1 MSVWRVE
8 QKAARRIFSQTETP
22 TPALLLSAFSAC
34 VLASA
39 AVVPAALQCSS
50 LLVIPAS
57 ALSIACYVKAYLTAA
72 IAKHDTC
79 QFRREPALSTL
90 SQLSLLLFVFLTVPA
105 ILSFLLSNTHALEP
119 LAQPCQAGHLSF
131 DRYLWNEG
139 DQPASSFTHLPA
151 VLIAASHQSI
161 LVCVSVLIV
170 AWSPL
175 LKLCDCLF
183 SHRALP
189 FDPNK
194 AVVDQRQVVE
204 SVHRYRNGTPSVI
217 ANILTVGSGSVLAIS
232 NYEISIAQTANV
244 LWILATASAIAS
256 AVCIIAI
263 ALSIVLLARSFGINY
278 ADKQP

>member
-1 MSVWRVE
+1 MP
-8 QKAARRIFSQTETP
+8 ETP
-22 TPALLLSAFSAC
+22 TPARLLAAFLAC
-34 VLASA
+34 GLASV

-50 LLVIPAS
+50 LLVILAS
-57 ALSIACYVKAYLTAA
+57 ALSIACYAKTSLSAA
-72 IAKHDTC
+72 LAKRDT
-79 QFRREPALSTL
+79 FLSRRELAIRTL
-90 SQLSLLLFVFLTVPA
+90 SQLSLQLVFLLTLPA
-105 ILSFLLSNTHALEP
+105 ITVFLLSVTHTLEP
-119 LAQPCQAGHLSF
+119 LSQPCQAGYLSL
-131 DRYLWNEG
+131 DRYLRTEG
-139 DQPASSFTHLPA
+139 DLPASPLTQLTA

-161 LVCVSVLIV
+161 LVCVSVLII

-194 AVVDQRQVVE
+194 AVADQRQVIE

-232 NYEISIAQTANV
+232 NYEMSIAQTANV

-256 AVCIIAI
+256 AVCIIAV